1 MNTIDIFATQKE
13 KEYILSSEN
22 DIYKRLF
29 QIYTLKEAYFK
40 MLGKDLSRIKEV
52 EFTIDNNN
60 NNNNNITC
68 SDKKINAYS
77 SDRIDNYIFSICKK
91 KS

>member
-1 MNTIDIFATQKE
+1 
-13 KEYILSSEN
+13 
-22 DIYKRLF
+22 
-29 QIYTLKEAYFK
+29 

-52 EFTIDNNN
+52 EFIID
-60 NNNNNITC
+60 NNNITC

-77 SDRIDNYIFSICKK
+77 SDTIDNYIFSICKK